1 MDNPTAVYMFVLAK
15 LTGKQRIMIERIRL
29 VIADDHPIVRK
40 GFAHMFSSQDDIVIV
55 ATATNGKELL
65 SAAREHQPHV
75 IITDL
80 KMPQMD
86 GREACTRL
94 QAEFPHI
101 GVIAFSMYDDEELI
115 RQMRVCGIKG
125 YLLKGVCEDEVYRA
139 VRVVYAGGEY
149 YCTSIRSRINRLFAS
164 GSLGEGEGEKKES
177 FSERELQIMQLICHE
192 RTSKEIA
199 DKLQMNT
206 RTVESCKLKL
216 QEKMSVNGTV
226 GIALYAIKNWLVY

>member
-1 MDNPTAVYMFVLAK
+1 MFASSK
-15 LTGKQRIMIERIRL
+15 LTEGQRLMDAKIRL

-40 GFAHMFSSQDDIVIV
+40 GFTQLFSYQKDIELV
-55 ATATNGKELL
+55 AAATNGKELL
-65 SAAREHQPHV
+65 ALASEYQPHV

-115 RQMRVCGIKG
+115 RQMRACGIRG
-125 YLLKGVCEDEVYRA
+125 YLLKGTSEEEMCRA
-139 VRVVYAGGEY
+139 VRVVHAGGEY
-149 YCTSIRSRINRLFAS
+149 YCTAIRSRINRLFAS
-164 GSLGEGEGEKKES
+164 GSLGEGVGEKKEC
-177 FSERELQIMQLICHE
+177 FSQRELQIMQLICHE

-206 RTVESCKLKL
+206 RTVEACKLKL
-216 QEKMSVNGTV
+216 QEKMGVHGTI
-226 GIALYAIKNWLVY
+226 GIALYAFKNWLVY